1 MATAEERFLA
11 KVDKQLDLLDQTQ
24 DRCWIW
30 LGAKTKTGYGMFRDK
45 PASAG
50 GKAEPAH
57 RWAYKHWI
65 GPIPD
70 GYTIDHKCRTT
81 NCIKPEHL
89 EAVTAQ
95 DNRYRQGYD
104 MRREE

>member
-1 MATAEERFLA
+1 MAIAEERFLA
-11 KVDKQLDLLDQTQ
+11 KVDKQPNG
-24 DRCWIW
+24 CWLW
-30 LGAKTKTGYGMFRDK
+30 TGAKTKSGYGMFREL

-57 RWAYKHWI
+57 RWAYKHWV

-70 GYTIDHKCRTT
+70 GYTIDHKCRVIS
-81 NCIKPEHL
+81 CVEPEHL

-95 DNRYRQGYD
+95 DNRYRQGYSFLS
-104 MRREE
+104 